1 MKYLILLHRKIKKNL
16 ACHTSPVKYIATLGV
31 YVHPML
37 EIIVMFVLWT
47 AIPHNIHAVILKK
60 ILSDSFTDVIGKVRQ
75 RSSDRNIG
83 TTWLLHNNQRH
94 PA

>member
-37 EIIVMFVLWT
+37 EIIVMFVL
-47 AIPHNIHAVILKK
+47 
-60 ILSDSFTDVIGKVRQ
+60 
-75 RSSDRNIG
+75 
-83 TTWLLHNNQRH
+83 
-94 PA
+94 